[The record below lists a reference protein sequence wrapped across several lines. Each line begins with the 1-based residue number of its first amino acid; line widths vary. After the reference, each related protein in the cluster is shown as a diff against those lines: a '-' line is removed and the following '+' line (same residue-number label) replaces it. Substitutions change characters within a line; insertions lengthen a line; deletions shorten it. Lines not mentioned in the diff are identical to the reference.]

1 MTPAH
6 FVYLLRGKAG
16 ASTGERRFI
25 WFGVELDGR
34 RRRGRLVTHN
44 AATAR
49 ARLARE
55 GVVVLAMR
63 DGGPAKAPQTTARQ
77 ITAFTRQLAGLLR
90 AGLPL
95 AQALDAV
102 AHIPARS
109 AIPHIADALARAL
122 ADGERFTEALAR
134 FPAQFDAPYRHM
146 VAVGE
151 ASGALASVLARVA
164 REREAAA
171 ALRAKL
177 RAALIYPAVVLL
189 LALAITGA
197 LLVWVVP
204 TFQQVFES
212 FGGVLPAPTRAV
224 LAVSRFLTDLGA
236 PLAAA
241 LGASYLVAARAVR
254 GHRAARHALARVLL
268 AAPVIGRP
276 LSVLAAVR
284 WSRALGTLLGAG
296 VPLADALAS
305 LRDVTGNAV
314 FDAASADIAARLGQ
328 GERLAAAMRATRRF
342 PAAFVA
348 PIALAEEAGA
358 LDSTLLDMAALAEQE
373 LNEAVAMLAS
383 LAEPL
388 VVIVLGALVGA
399 LVVALYL
406 PVIELGNVV

>member
-1 MTPAH
+1 M
-6 FVYLLRGKAG
+6 
-16 ASTGERRFI
+16 
-25 WFGVELDGR
+25 
-34 RRRGRLVTHN
+34 
-44 AATAR
+44 
-49 ARLARE
+49 
-55 GVVVLAMR
+55 LAMR
-63 DGGPAKAPQTTARQ
+63 DGGPVKAPRTKARQ

-95 AQALDAV
+95 AQALEAIAQIPSKSAV
-102 AHIPARS
+102 PQ
-109 AIPHIADALARAL
+109 IADALARAL
-122 ADGERFTEALAR
+122 AAGERFAEALTR

-151 ASGALASVLARVA
+151 ASGALAGVLARVA
-164 REREAAA
+164 HEREAAA

-177 RAALIYPAVVLL
+177 RAALIYPAAVLL
-189 LALAITGA
+189 FALAITSA

-204 TFQQVFES
+204 TFRQVFES
-212 FGGVLPAPTRAV
+212 FGGVLPGPTRAV
-224 LAVSRFLTDLGA
+224 LAVSGLVTDLGA
-236 PLAAA
+236 PVAAS

-254 GHRAARHALARVLL
+254 GHCAARHALARMLL
-268 AAPVIGRP
+268 ATPVIGGL

-284 WSRALGTLLGAG
+284 WSRALGTLLSAG

-314 FDAASADIAARLGQ
+314 FDAASANIGSRLGQ
-328 GERLAAAMRATRRF
+328 GERLAAAMRATCRF

-348 PIALAEEAGA
+348 PIALAEEAGT
-358 LDSTLLDMAALAEQE
+358 LDSTLLDVAALAEQE